1 MKKSKKFILP
11 AVFVLVA
18 AGSAF
23 ASNQSKKGNAAIVD
37 GYVKRSNELVQCK
50 STGIKCSTSGGPIC
64 TADVGMGTETL
75 WNLVGTSCETELH
88 FQ

>member
-11 AVFVLVA
+11 AALVLVA
-18 AGSAF
+18 VGSAF
-23 ASNQSKKGNAAIVD
+23 ASNQSKKGDAPLAD
-37 GYVKRSNELVQCK
+37 GYVKRPNELVQCQN
-50 STGIKCSTSGGPIC
+50 TGIKCSTSGGPIC

-75 WNLVGTSCETELH
+75 WNLVGTSCPTELH